1 MLPGMAQFFS
11 DRHAA
16 KASPGAVTCDHASR
30 PCAVPQP
37 LPPCAC
43 PVPPGAA
50 GAAGAGR
57 LMQLGAGGEV
67 SLPPLIELCVVPV
80 VVVSTPTT
88 RMSPA
93 GMPFA
98 FTVTEPEPEPPM
110 PTVVWT

>member
-1 MLPGMAQFFS
+1 M
-11 DRHAA
+11 
-16 KASPGAVTCDHASR
+16 
-30 PCAVPQP
+30 
-37 LPPCAC
+37 PPCAC

-98 FTVTEPEPEPPM
+98 FTVTEPVAEM
-110 PTVVWT
+110 PTVVCTRFFS